1 MMQVKEPIA
10 TPSEIV
16 KDIRGI
22 DWLQLL
28 ETWGLKLLGALLI
41 FLVGM
46 WLAKRLSAGLQRVLG
61 RAHVDSTLSGFLRNV
76 SYAAMMVLV
85 LVTALT
91 SIGVP
96 ATSMLAV
103 LGAAGLA
110 VGLALKDSLSNIASG
125 VMLIMLRPFR
135 DGDSVQIAALEGT
148 VEEVRI
154 FQTRMRTADN
164 RLIILPNSMITSAP
178 IINFTA
184 KPQRR
189 IDIPLTV
196 RYQDDPAQAKEILL
210 AIATADPLILKDPAP
225 AVDIARLSGDGVDM
239 TLFAWAKTKDLG
251 EVKNRITEAVRSQ
264 LLSNGLS
271 LPLPQRDLHVY
282 HHNADGTPL
291 NEIMTRSVVDD
302 GNAATTAPKA

>member
-1 MMQVKEPIA
+1 MQVKEPIA

-96 ATSMLAV
+96 PTSMLAV

-135 DGDSVQIAALEGT
+135 DGDSVQIAGLEGT

-164 RLIILPNSMITSAP
+164 RLIILPNSMITTAP

-196 RYQDDPAQAKEILL
+196 RYRDDPAQAKEILL

-239 TLFAWAKTKDLG
+239 TLFAWAKTKDVG
-251 EVKNRITEAVRSQ
+251 EAKNRITEAVRSQ

-291 NEIMTRSVVDD
+291 TEIVTRSVADSGDVVS
-302 GNAATTAPKA
+302 AKPPA

>member
-1 MMQVKEPIA
+1 MMQAKEPVA

-28 ETWGLKLLGALLI
+28 ETWGLKLLGAVLILLI
-41 FLVGM
+41 GM
-46 WLAKRLSAGLQRVLG
+46 WLAKRLSAGLARVLG

-96 ATSMLAV
+96 PTSMLAV

-135 DGDSVQIAALEGT
+135 DGDSVQIAGLEGT

-164 RLIILPNSMITSAP
+164 RLIILPNSMITTAP

-210 AIATADPLILKDPAP
+210 AIATADPLVLKDPAP
-225 AVDIARLSGDGVDM
+225 AVDIARLSEGGVDM
-239 TLFAWAKTKDLG
+239 TLFAWAKTKDVG
-251 EVKNRITEAVRSQ
+251 EAKNRIAEAVRSQ
-264 LLSNGLS
+264 LLGHGMS

-291 NEIMTRSVVDD
+291 TEIVAKTIVRDA
-302 GNAATTAPKA
+302 GAR